1 MVLSD
6 REGRGRLGSVC
17 ALSGAASRTSSLA
30 FVPVSKSSIGL
41 TSVELAR
48 AVDPVSAL
56 ANVGTIVFFWACI
69 EGLFLLGVCLIGS

>member
-41 TSVELAR
+41 TSAR

-69 EGLFLLGVCLIGS
+69 EGLFLLGVYLIGS